1 MKKILAILVAVLMLA
16 SCTALAEA
24 VESVEMQTGK
34 YVIINSTGEDLV
46 MISITDNND
55 PNNTVKNEFTDD
67 EFPNEYFDIF
77 EFSIPA
83 SEDGSHRLTLA
94 FETKS
99 GYKASFPTLSI
110 EEAGITLL
118 AQDALTGATPIA
130 FSAMPQ
136 MGIYY
141 IVNKT
146 GEDIAKISMTTNAT
160 KEPEASEIDFEK
172 GEFPDGETIEF
183 GYSIAADEEP
193 SHALTFGFETASGY
207 KAEFKTLSIEEV
219 TITLLAKDAMTG
231 ATPIA
236 FGPAPA
242 AEAE

>member
-1 MKKILAILVAVLMLA
+1 MKKILGILVAALILL
-16 SCTALAEA
+16 SCAAVAETA
-24 VESVEMQTGK
+24 ESVEMQTGK
-34 YVIINSTGEDLV
+34 YAIINSTGEDVV
-46 MISITDNND
+46 MISITDNNNPEMTTKEEYSNGL
-55 PNNTVKNEFTDD
+55 PNGTGT
-67 EFPNEYFDIF
+67 YF

-99 GYKASFPTLSI
+99 GYKGTFETLSI

-130 FSAMPQ
+130 FSALPQ

-141 IVNKT
+141 VVNKT
-146 GEDIAKISMTTNAT
+146 GEDIAKISMATNAT
-160 KEPEASEIDFEK
+160 KEPEAYEIDFEK

-193 SHALTFGFETASGY
+193 SHALTFAFETVSGY

>member
-34 YVIINSTGEDLV
+34 YYIFNNTGEDLV

-55 PNNTVKNEFTDD
+55 PNNTVKYEFTD

-110 EEAGITLL
+110 EEAGIELL

-136 MGIYY
+136 IGLYTV
-141 IVNKT
+141 VNKT
-146 GEDIAKISMTTNAT
+146 GEDIAKVTISTNAT
-160 KEPEASEIDFEK
+160 KEPDTGDYNFEK
-172 GEFPDGETIEF
+172 GEFPDGETFEF
-183 GYSIAADEEP
+183 GFTIDAGEEP
-193 SHALTFGFETASGY
+193 SHALTFAFETVSGY

>member
-1 MKKILAILVAVLMLA
+1 MKKILAILTAVLMLA

-34 YVIINSTGEDLV
+34 YVIYNNTGENVV

-55 PNNTVKNEFTDD
+55 PNNTVKTEYTDEFTD
-67 EFPNEYFDIF
+67 EYFDTF
-77 EFSIPA
+77 EFSVPA
-83 SEDGSHRLTLA
+83 SEDGSHRLTLE

-99 GYKASFPTLSI
+99 GYKGVFKTLSI
-110 EEAGITLL
+110 EEACITLL
-118 AQDALTGATPIA
+118 AQDAMTGATPIA

-136 MGIYY
+136 IGIYY
-141 IVNKT
+141 VVNKT
-146 GEDIAKISMTTNAT
+146 GEDIAKVTMSTNAT
-160 KEPEASEIDFEK
+160 KEPESIDFDFEK
-172 GEFPDGETIEF
+172 GEYPDGEAVEFSYTIE
-183 GYSIAADEEP
+183 ADENPE
-193 SHALTFGFETASGY
+193 HALTFAFETVSGY

-219 TITLLAKDAMTG
+219 SITLLAKDAMTG

>member
-1 MKKILAILVAVLMLA
+1 MKKILAILVAALMLL
-16 SCTALAEA
+16 SCAAVAVTA
-24 VESVEMQTGK
+24 ESVEMQTGK
-34 YVIINSTGEDLV
+34 YAIINSTGEDVV
-46 MISITDNND
+46 MISITDNKD
-55 PNNTVKNEFTDD
+55 PNNTVKNEFTD
-67 EFPNEYFDIF
+67 EFPDGYFDAF

-83 SEDGSHRLTLA
+83 SEDGSHRLTLE

-99 GYKASFPTLSI
+99 GYKGTFATLSI
-110 EEAGITLL
+110 EEAGIELL

-136 MGIYY
+136 IGIYTV
-141 IVNKT
+141 VNKT
-146 GEDIAKISMTTNAT
+146 GEDIAKVTISTNAT
-160 KEPEASEIDFEK
+160 KEPESADFDFEK
-172 GEFPDGETIEF
+172 GEFPDGETFEF
-183 GYSIAADEEP
+183 GFTIDAGEEP
-193 SHALTFGFETASGY
+193 SHALTFAFETVSGY